1 LPDESELQKLVRDR
15 LGVRIGPRMSEY
27 LRRRLAAPHQ
37 SVPIIGADAR
47 TGVALRQTIDPA
59 MLMGEVIENA
69 ARAT

>member
-27 LRRRLAAPHQ
+27 LRRRLAASNQ

-47 TGVALRQTIDPA
+47 TGAALRQMIDPA
-59 MLMGEVIENA
+59 VLMGEAIGNA
-69 ARAT
+69 SRPT